1 MFLRGGNSDDVK
13 LIDIEKLEKLIA
25 STPNLE
31 PFQTEYLQNRW
42 LHQIRW
48 WNQQAWKART
58 YYFWLRRI
66 IVVGGILVPFLITAT
81 IGPRVDPWLR
91 YAGTVISL
99 VVAMCA
105 GLEALYGWGGIWL
118 DKRRAAELLKV
129 EGWLFFHSGGPYKV
143 RPIPERFSDFVTEV
157 ESKIAAEVGEY
168 VAIGQKGQNT
178 AGSSRQASTSEPPT
192 EKS

>member
-1 MFLRGGNSDDVK
+1 MFFRRDNLDDVK
-13 LIDIEKLEKLIA
+13 LIDIKKLEKLIA

-31 PFQTEYLQNRW
+31 AFQQAYLQDRW

-66 IVVGGILVPFLITAT
+66 IVVGGILVPFLITA
-81 IGPRVDPWLR
+81 IIEPRVDPWLR
-91 YAGTVISL
+91 YVGTVISL

-105 GLEALYGWGGIWL
+105 GLEALYGWGSIWL

-129 EGWLFFHSGGPYKV
+129 EGWLFFHGGGPYKDG
-143 RPIPERFSDFVTEV
+143 PIAERFSDFVTEV

-168 VAIGQKGQNT
+168 VAIAQKGQST
-178 AGSSRQASTSEPPT
+178 AGSPNQTSTPKRPT

>member
-1 MFLRGGNSDDVK
+1 MFFRRNHPDDVK
-13 LIDIEKLEKLIA
+13 LIEIEKLEKLIA

-31 PFQTEYLQNRW
+31 ASQQEYLQNRW

-66 IVVGGILVPFLITAT
+66 IVVGGVLVPFLITAT
-81 IGPRVDPWLR
+81 IAPQIDPWLR
-91 YAGTVISL
+91 YIGTALSL
-99 VVAMCA
+99 IVAMCA
-105 GLEALYGWGGIWL
+105 ALEALYGWGSIWL

-129 EGWLFFHSGGPYKV
+129 EGWLFFHGGGPYK
-143 RPIPERFSDFVTEV
+143 ERREFSDFVTEV

-168 VAIGQKGQNT
+168 VALAQKGQNT
-178 AGSSRQASTSEPPT
+178 AESLNQGSPPGRPT
-192 EKS
+192 EKP

>member
-1 MFLRGGNSDDVK
+1 MFFRGTNLDDVR
-13 LIDIEKLEKLIA
+13 LIEIEKLEKLIA

-31 PFQTEYLQNRW
+31 TFQQEYLQNRW

-66 IVVGGILVPFLITAT
+66 IVVGGILVPFLFTAP
-81 IGPRVDPWLR
+81 IGPRIDPWLR
-91 YAGTVISL
+91 YSGTAISL
-99 VVAMCA
+99 IVAMCA
-105 GLEALYGWGGIWL
+105 ALEALYGWGSIWL

-129 EGWLFFHSGGPYKV
+129 EGWLFFHGGGPYKE
-143 RPIPERFSDFVTEV
+143 RLIAERFPDFVTEV

-168 VAIGQKGQNT
+168 VAIAQKGQNT
-178 AGSSRQASTSEPPT
+178 AGSANQSSTPERPT